1 MSKAPSFFD
10 LIYFKDF
17 MDLTDFTDSINS
29 PDFAFYSIL
38 DTFVHT
44 NL

>member
-10 LIYFKDF
+10 FINFKDF
-17 MDLTDFTDSINS
+17 IDFTDFTDSINS
-29 PDFAFYSIL
+29 LDFAFYSIL
-38 DTFVHT
+38 NTFVYT